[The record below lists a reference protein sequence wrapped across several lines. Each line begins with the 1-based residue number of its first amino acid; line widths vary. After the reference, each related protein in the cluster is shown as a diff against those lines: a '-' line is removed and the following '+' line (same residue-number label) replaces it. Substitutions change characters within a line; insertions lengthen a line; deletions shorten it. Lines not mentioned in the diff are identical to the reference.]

1 MINAAV
7 LFCLRKRSSG
17 RDVLFLPSITIFCWL
32 LSVKQDALMD
42 LLDDV
47 NFNKNHEL
55 KWLVGLNFQIRFQ
68 PFLACKSLRPSL
80 SVGSSY
86 PVILIRM

>member
-1 MINAAV
+1 MRDNDFDASCQWSFVNMINAAV

-55 KWLVGLNFQIRFQ
+55 NMVSWIELSDKVPAFSGL
-68 PFLACKSLRPSL
+68 
-80 SVGSSY
+80 
-86 PVILIRM
+86 

>member
-1 MINAAV
+1 MRDNDFDGSCQWSFVNMINAAV

-17 RDVLFLPSITIFCWL
+17 RNVLFFPSITIFCWL

-55 KWLVGLNFQIRFQ
+55 NMVSWIELSDKVPAFSGL
-68 PFLACKSLRPSL
+68 
-80 SVGSSY
+80 
-86 PVILIRM
+86 